1 MGNLKRRCAQEVAA
15 CTDGENGAR
24 DAEARQ
30 TCPVNYINLVGLLDG
45 VNRFYDL
52 YTGGSKRPV
61 FFDIEATSPEL
72 LHLGRSFPPFPDEPE
87 PLLTEKAEIPRYHD
101 LDRMQSYI
109 SAKGDPDK
117 AWKIFY

>member
-30 TCPVNYINLVGLLDG
+30 TCPVNYINLVGLLHG

-61 FFDIEATSPEL
+61 FFDIKATCPEL
-72 LHLGRSFPPFPDEPE
+72 LELGRSFPAIRDELRA
-87 PLLTEKAEIPRYHD
+87 LLTEKAGIPRYHD
-101 LDRMQSYI
+101 LDKMQSYI
-109 SAKGDPDK
+109 SARG
-117 AWKIFY
+117 